1 MEPVGMSDQPE
12 NQMLVFLRRLD
23 TKMDRLADDFREVRD
38 RLTSVELGLA
48 GVRRDIGGLAEA
60 DARMQVR
67 IDRLDGRLE
76 RIEKRLDLIDA

>member
-1 MEPVGMSDQPE
+1 MGDQVD
-12 NQMLVFLRRLD
+12 NSAIVLFRRLD
-23 TKMDRLADDFREVRD
+23 TKMDRLADDVREVRE

-48 GVRRDIGGLAEA
+48 GVRRDIGGLAGS
-60 DARMQVR
+60 DARIQVR

>member
-1 MEPVGMSDQPE
+1 MGDHVDNSAIV
-12 NQMLVFLRRLD
+12 LFRRLD
-23 TKMDRLADDFREVRD
+23 TKMDRLADDVREVRE

-48 GVRRDIGGLAEA
+48 GVRRDIGGLAES
-60 DARMQVR
+60 DARIQVR

>member
-1 MEPVGMSDQPE
+1 MGDQVD
-12 NQMLVFLRRLD
+12 NSAIVLFRRLD
-23 TKMDRLADDFREVRD
+23 TKMDRLADDVREVRE

-48 GVRRDIGGLAEA
+48 GVRRDIGGLAES
-60 DARMQVR
+60 DARIQVR

>member
-1 MEPVGMSDQPE
+1 MSDQPE
-12 NQMLVFLRRLD
+12 NLMLVFLRRLD
-23 TKMDRLADDFREVRD
+23 TKMDRLADDVRD
-38 RLTSVELGLA
+38 VRERLTSVALGLA
-48 GVRRDIGGLAEA
+48 GVRLDIGGLAES

>member
-1 MEPVGMSDQPE
+1 VGDQVD
-12 NQMLVFLRRLD
+12 NSAIVLFRRLD
-23 TKMDRLADDFREVRD
+23 TKMDRLADDVREVRE

-48 GVRRDIGGLAEA
+48 GVRRDIGGLAGS
-60 DARMQVR
+60 DARIQVR

>member
-1 MEPVGMSDQPE
+1 VGDQVD
-12 NQMLVFLRRLD
+12 NSAIVLFRRLD
-23 TKMDRLADDFREVRD
+23 TKMDRLADDVREVRE

-48 GVRRDIGGLAEA
+48 GVRRDIGGLAES
-60 DARMQVR
+60 DARIQVR